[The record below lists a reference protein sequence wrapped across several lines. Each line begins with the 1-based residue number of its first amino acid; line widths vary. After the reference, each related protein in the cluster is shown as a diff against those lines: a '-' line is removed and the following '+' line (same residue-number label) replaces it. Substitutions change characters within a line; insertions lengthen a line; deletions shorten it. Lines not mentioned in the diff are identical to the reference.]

1 MPWPPRCGPLFR
13 LSDYEQPR
21 REVNVLVT
29 GAGLVGCNVARILK
43 ERGHEPVL
51 YDIAPRESYIQSVAG
66 PVALERGDIRDLA
79 ALIDTLQR
87 HKIDTVVHTAYLIG
101 AALSDRPYAGVR
113 TNVDGAMAVME
124 AARLSGAKRL
134 LFASTQGVYNYDIA
148 NSPISE
154 DLPFSEA
161 DHPYVA
167 SKVACERL
175 LRSLAAAYNLEFAIL
190 RFAQIYGRGHY
201 AAGDLAGPIMH
212 EVLAEALAGRPV
224 RIDPGILSN
233 NDYVYAKD
241 VAQGVVLAC
250 EKPLKNRVYNLG
262 SGFLGTPADVADAIR
277 KAVPG
282 ASAEILSQ
290 PVIGPFWVHEQY
302 LDITRAREDLGYSPQ
317 FDLVRGVADFVD
329 ELKRYS

>member
-1 MPWPPRCGPLFR
+1 M
-13 LSDYEQPR
+13 
-21 REVNVLVT
+21 NVLVT

-66 PVALERGDIRDLA
+66 AVALERGDIRDLA
-79 ALIDTLQR
+79 TLIETMQR
-87 HKIDTVVHTAYLIG
+87 RKTETVVHTAYLIG
-101 AALSDRPYAGVR
+101 AALSDRPYTGVR

-124 AARLSGAKRL
+124 AARLSGAKRF
-134 LFASTQGVYNYDIA
+134 LFASTQGVYNYAVADR
-148 NSPISE
+148 PIPE
-154 DLPFSEA
+154 DLAFSDA
-161 DHPYVA
+161 DHFYIA

-175 LRSLAAAYNLEFAIL
+175 LRGFAAAYNLEFAIL

-201 AAGDLAGPIMH
+201 AAGDLAGPVMH
-212 EVLAEALAGRPV
+212 EVLAEALAGRPARV
-224 RIDPGILSN
+224 DPGILSD

-277 KAVPG
+277 KAMPG
-282 ASAEILSQ
+282 AAVKVLSK
-290 PVIGPFWVHEQY
+290 PVIGPFWVHKQY
-302 LDITRAREDLGYSPQ
+302 LDITRAREDLGYSPH

-329 ELKRYS
+329 ELKRNG

>member
-1 MPWPPRCGPLFR
+1 M
-13 LSDYEQPR
+13 
-21 REVNVLVT
+21 NVLVT
-29 GAGLVGCNVARILK
+29 GAGLVGCNVARSLK

-51 YDIAPRESYIQSVAG
+51 YDIAPRESYIQTVAG
-66 PVALERGDIRDLA
+66 VVALERGDIRDLS
-79 ALIDTLQR
+79 ALVDTLQR
-87 HKIDTVVHTAYLIG
+87 HKIETVVHTAYLIG
-101 AALSDRPYAGVR
+101 AALSDRPYTGVR

-124 AARLSGAKRL
+124 AARLSGVRRF

-148 NSPISE
+148 SRPIQE
-154 DLPFSEA
+154 DLAFSEA
-161 DHPYVA
+161 DHFYIA

-175 LRSLAAAYNLEFAIL
+175 LRGFAAAYKLEFAIL

-201 AAGDLAGPIMH
+201 AAGDLAGPVMH
-212 EVLAEALAGRPV
+212 EVLTEAIADRPV
-224 RIDPGILSN
+224 RIDPGVLSD

-262 SGFLGTPADVADAIR
+262 SGFLGTSADVADAIR

-282 ASAEILSQ
+282 TSVEVLSK
-290 PVIGPFWVHEQY
+290 PVIGPFWIHEQY

-317 FDLVRGVADFVD
+317 FDLVKGVADFVD
-329 ELKRYS
+329 ELKRNG